1 MIRRLLRDETGGPA
15 AEFALVVP
23 FLVFILLLIVDVG
36 RWLMFYNQAQKA
48 TQMGAR
54 FAVVTTPV
62 SNAVANTDYV
72 GSCSPALTQGDV
84 IPASCFSTITC
95 TSASCSSGTLN
106 TTAFNKIRD
115 RMRYFIPKLQAANMV
130 VRYSPSGLGYA
141 GNPNGP
147 DISPIVTVEIGDPAT
162 PLTFRLI
169 STVNAAA
176 INMPKFTTSLTAE
189 DAVGNQSN

>member
-1 MIRRLLRDETGGPA
+1 MIRRLLRDETAGPA
-15 AEFALVVP
+15 AEFALVLP
-23 FLVFILLLIVDVG
+23 LLLVFILAIIDVG
-36 RWLMFYNQAQKA
+36 RWMWVYNKAQKA

-54 FAVVTTPV
+54 FAVVTAPV

-95 TSASCSSGTLN
+95 RNASCDSGTKNAAAFTAILN
-106 TTAFNKIRD
+106 
-115 RMRYFIPKLQAANMV
+115 RMRIFLPQLTAANLTV
-130 VRYSPSGLGYA
+130 QYSPSGLGYA

-147 DISPIVTVEIGDPAT
+147 DISPVVTVSIGAPAT

-169 STVNAAA
+169 SAFYA
-176 INMPKFTTSLTAE
+176 ISFNMPKFTTSLTAE
-189 DAVGNQSN
+189 DAVGSQSN